1 MKLNKITEWIKKQ
14 ITRHKNNSGQIDR
27 DPERLPAFMSKRMNL
42 PVGAKEAAEKK
53 IKIDCTVSLY
63 NASTDEIAKA
73 LEKLGKVGYTIGEK
87 EGTQKEQPMS
97 NNRRKMKGIPMIRRQ
112 QLRRAQRNR
121 RKKTNGW
128 QQLGERKYWN
138 QEENAWYTHKQ

>member
-27 DPERLPAFMSKRMNL
+27 DPERLPAFVSKRMNL

-53 IKIDCTVSLY
+53 IKIDCTVSSY

>member
-53 IKIDCTVSLY
+53 IKIDCTVSSY

-128 QQLGERKYWN
+128 KQLGERKYWN
-138 QEENAWYTHKQ
+138 QEENAWHTHKQ

>member
-1 MKLNKITEWIKKQ
+1 MKLNKIAEWIKKQ
-14 ITRHKNNSGQIDR
+14 ITRHKKDKGQVSQE
-27 DPERLPAFMSKRMNL
+27 PEQQEEI
-42 PVGAKEAAEKK
+42 KERIMA
-53 IKIDCTVSLY
+53 DCTVNVDVL
-63 NASTDEIAKA
+63 AKA
-73 LEKLGKVGYTIGEK
+73 LDNLGQAGYTIGEK
-87 EGTQKEQPMS
+87 KRTQKEQPMS

-138 QEENAWYTHKQ
+138 QEENTWYTHKQ

>member
-14 ITRHKNNSGQIDR
+14 ITRHKKDKGQVSQE
-27 DPERLPAFMSKRMNL
+27 PEQQEEI
-42 PVGAKEAAEKK
+42 KERIK
-53 IKIDCTVSLY
+53 IKIDCTVSSY
-63 NASTDEIAKA
+63 NASIDEKAKA

-128 QQLGERKYWN
+128 QQLGERKHWN
-138 QEENAWYTHKQ
+138 QEENTWYTHKQ

>member
-53 IKIDCTVSLY
+53 IKIDCTVSSY

-128 QQLGERKYWN
+128 KQLGERKYWN

>member
-27 DPERLPAFMSKRMNL
+27 DPEQQEE
-42 PVGAKEAAEKK
+42 AKKK
-53 IKIDCTVSLY
+53 IKIDYTVSSY
-63 NASTDEIAKA
+63 NASIDEIAKA
-73 LEKLGKVGYTIGEK
+73 LEKLRKAGYTIGEK
-87 EGTQKEQPMS
+87 TEPPKQHMS
-97 NNRRKMKGIPMIRRQ
+97 NNRRKMKGIPIIRWQ

-128 QQLGERKYWN
+128 QQLREKILERN
-138 QEENAWYTHKQ
+138 QEENAQSTAQGASRSPCVKE

>member
-53 IKIDCTVSLY
+53 IKIDCTVSSY

-73 LEKLGKVGYTIGEK
+73 LEKLGKAGYTIGEK
-87 EGTQKEQPMS
+87 QGSQKEQPMS

-121 RKKTNGW
+121 RKKANGW

>member
-14 ITRHKNNSGQIDR
+14 ITRHKKDKGQVSQE
-27 DPERLPAFMSKRMNL
+27 PEQQEENKERIVDVRTVNVDALAEAL
-42 PVGAKEAAEKK
+42 AKLRQA
-53 IKIDCTVSLY
+53 
-63 NASTDEIAKA
+63 
-73 LEKLGKVGYTIGEK
+73 GYTIGEK
-87 EGTQKEQPMS
+87 KGSQKEQPMS

-138 QEENAWYTHKQ
+138 QEENTWYTHKQ

>member
-1 MKLNKITEWIKKQ
+1 MKLSKITEWIKKQ
-14 ITRHKNNSGQIDR
+14 ITRHKKAKEPISQ
-27 DPERLPAFMSKRMNL
+27 DPEQQEEI
-42 PVGAKEAAEKK
+42 KER
-53 IKIDCTVSLY
+53 IVVDCTV
-63 NASTDEIAKA
+63 NVDA
-73 LEKLGKVGYTIGEK
+73 LAEALAKLGQAGYTIGEK
-87 EGTQKEQPMS
+87 KGSQKEQPMS
-97 NNRRKMKGIPMIRRQ
+97 NNRRKMKGIPMIRRK

>member
-27 DPERLPAFMSKRMNL
+27 DSERLPAFMSKRMNL

-53 IKIDCTVSLY
+53 IKIDCTVSSY

-112 QLRRAQRNR
+112 QLRRVQRNR

-138 QEENAWYTHKQ
+138 QEENTWYTHKQ

>member
-14 ITRHKNNSGQIDR
+14 ITRHKKDKGQVSQE
-27 DPERLPAFMSKRMNL
+27 PEQQEEI
-42 PVGAKEAAEKK
+42 KERIK
-53 IKIDCTVSLY
+53 IKIDCTVSSY
-63 NASTDEIAKA
+63 NASIDEIAKA
-73 LEKLGKVGYTIGEK
+73 LEKLGKAGYTIGEK
-87 EGTQKEQPMS
+87 QGSQKEQPMS

-128 QQLGERKYWN
+128 QQSGARKYWN
-138 QEENAWYTHKQ
+138 QEENAWHTHKQ

>member
-14 ITRHKNNSGQIDR
+14 ITRHKKDKGQVSQE
-27 DPERLPAFMSKRMNL
+27 PEQQEEI
-42 PVGAKEAAEKK
+42 KERIVA
-53 IKIDCTVSLY
+53 DCTV
-63 NASTDEIAKA
+63 NVDA
-73 LEKLGKVGYTIGEK
+73 LAEARAKLGQAGYTIGEK
-87 EGTQKEQPMS
+87 KGSQKEQSMS

-138 QEENAWYTHKQ
+138 QEENAWHTHRQ

>member
-14 ITRHKNNSGQIDR
+14 ITRHKKDKGQVSQE
-27 DPERLPAFMSKRMNL
+27 PEQQEEI
-42 PVGAKEAAEKK
+42 KERIK
-53 IKIDCTVSLY
+53 IKIDCTVSSY
-63 NASTDEIAKA
+63 NASVVEIAKA
-73 LEKLGKVGYTIGEK
+73 LEKLGKAGYTIGEK
-87 EGTQKEQPMS
+87 QGSQKEQPMS

-128 QQLGERKYWN
+128 QQAGARKYWN

>member
-42 PVGAKEAAEKK
+42 PAGAKEAAEKK
-53 IKIDCTVSLY
+53 IKIDCTVSSY

>member
-27 DPERLPAFMSKRMNL
+27 DPERLPVFMSKRMNL

-53 IKIDCTVSLY
+53 IKIDCTVSSY

-73 LEKLGKVGYTIGEK
+73 LEKLGKAGYTIGEK
-87 EGTQKEQPMS
+87 QGSQKEQPMS

-112 QLRRAQRNR
+112 QLRRVQRNR

>member
-1 MKLNKITEWIKKQ
+1 MKLNKIAEWIKKQ
-14 ITRHKNNSGQIDR
+14 ITRHKKDKGQASQE
-27 DPERLPAFMSKRMNL
+27 PEQQEEI
-42 PVGAKEAAEKK
+42 KERIMA
-53 IKIDCTVSLY
+53 DCTVNVDVL
-63 NASTDEIAKA
+63 AKA
-73 LEKLGKVGYTIGEK
+73 LANLGQAGYTIGEK
-87 EGTQKEQPMS
+87 KRTQKGQPMS

>member
-14 ITRHKNNSGQIDR
+14 ITRHKKDKGQVSQE
-27 DPERLPAFMSKRMNL
+27 PEQQEEI
-42 PVGAKEAAEKK
+42 KER
-53 IKIDCTVSLY
+53 IKIDCTVSSY
-63 NASTDEIAKA
+63 NASIDEIAKA
-73 LEKLGKVGYTIGEK
+73 LEKLGKAGYTIGEK
-87 EGTQKEQPMS
+87 QGSQKEQPMS

-128 QQLGERKYWN
+128 QQSGARKYWN
-138 QEENAWYTHKQ
+138 QEENAWHTHKQ

>member
-1 MKLNKITEWIKKQ
+1 MKLSKITEWIKKQ

-53 IKIDCTVSLY
+53 IKIDCTVSSY

-138 QEENAWYTHKQ
+138 QEESAWYTHKQ

>member
-53 IKIDCTVSLY
+53 IKIDCTVSSY

-138 QEENAWYTHKQ
+138 QEENTWYTHKQ

>member
-1 MKLNKITEWIKKQ
+1 MKLSKITEWIKKQ

-53 IKIDCTVSLY
+53 IKIDCTVSSY

-97 NNRRKMKGIPMIRRQ
+97 NNHRKMKGIPMIRRQ